1 MSTPIIC
8 AADPGKSG
16 ALTVIDSGAL
26 TVSIFDM
33 PVVPIGN
40 GKRTEVD
47 AYALYDILD
56 HFNPTHFACEDV
68 WSNPNDG
75 HVGAFSFG
83 DSLGTL
89 KGVFAAYSREP
100 LMRVRPQVWKSTMR
114 VTADKETSIARAKQ
128 LLPCISPLLT
138 RKKDDGRAESALIA
152 LFATFKL
159 GIRLPSKLTLR
170 EIANEKDGANSQ

>member
-1 MSTPIIC
+1 MTSPIIC

-16 ALTVIDSGAL
+16 ALTIIDVEKL

-40 GKRTEVD
+40 GKRSEVD
-47 AYALYDILD
+47 AHSLYEFLD
-56 HFNPTHFACEDV
+56 NFNPTHFVMEDV

-89 KGVFAAYSREP
+89 KGVFAAYSRE
-100 LMRVRPQVWKSTMR
+100 LIRVRPQVWKKTMR
-114 VTADKETSIARAKQ
+114 VTADKDTSIARAKE
-128 LLPCISPLLT
+128 LLPCTTPVLT
-138 RKKDDGRAESALIA
+138 LKKHDGRAESALIA
-152 LFATFKL
+152 LFGAFSL
-159 GIRLPSKLTLR
+159 GVRLSKPLTLR
-170 EIANEKDGANSQ
+170 DITHEKDGNNPQ